1 MKQKQSRLGLQVG
14 LGVFGFFLA
23 MGLSLAAGNT
33 MLTSLTRGAVG
44 LLGLFVFGYV
54 LKLILR
60 IFVGDPQGE
69 EVRGQH
75 IDLLLPEQL
84 PVSTPEGKSRQ
95 GEPEHD
101 FVPLHQALTQE
112 PLSDDEARK
121 MAEALR
127 HLKDTD

>member
-1 MKQKQSRLGLQVG
+1 MMLKQNGLGLQVG

-54 LKLILR
+54 LKFILR
-60 IFVGDPQGE
+60 NLIGDSQGE

-75 IDLLLPEQL
+75 IDLLLPEQSPGSASHEEQQMEEL
-84 PVSTPEGKSRQ
+84 EA
-95 GEPEHD
+95 D
-101 FVPLHQALTQE
+101 FVPLHQALTRE
-112 PLSDDEARK
+112 PLSDDDARK
-121 MAEALR
+121 MADALR
-127 HLKDTD
+127 HLKELD